1 MLTRLLVRNFL
12 LVEEGVLEFG
22 PGFNALTGETGAGK
36 SILLHALGLLLGAR
50 GSPEWIRRRAESL
63 LVEGVFHVDAA
74 MQRRLEALGIADG
87 GEELVLSREI
97 RRSGT
102 NRCFANGQR
111 VLVERLRRLT
121 EPLVEIHGQ
130 REEERFRQAAAQREL
145 LDAFGDHGELRRAV
159 RAAYRAAREAEDA
172 LSEHE
177 RTTERLARE
186 EDWVRFQLAEVDR
199 IRPVAGEEDTLRE
212 QLARQRDSARQ
223 TELLALIE
231 HILNGRDGAVLES
244 LEELDHRASAWQAAG
259 EPWEGLRASIAELA
273 RQARRLHQEARR
285 CAPGVPEEGGDAAAL
300 EQRLSELEHL
310 RRKHRGS
317 LEDVVARAETWRA
330 ALRELEEAQTTGVA
344 LRGRQAQARAALERA
359 AAQLGS
365 ARRKAGTALA
375 QALRREL
382 EAIGMPECRLAVRLT
397 PLRAG
402 EGAIAIEDDRAIGA
416 AGAEGVDF
424 EIETNPHEGFRPLGE
439 IASGGE
445 MARIA
450 LALRV
455 VLGGRGRPGLSIF
468 DEIDAGLGGSA
479 ARAVAA
485 RIAEVG
491 RHRQVLLVTHLPM
504 IAARAERQ
512 IRVTKEMRAGRAR
525 VTVAGLEGEARV
537 AEIARM
543 LAGEGADPQAQQHAR
558 ALLREPLRLPAA
570 KGSGRN

>member
-1 MLTRLLVRNFL
+1 VLTRLLVRNFL

-50 GSPEWIRRRAESL
+50 GSAEWIRRPAEGL
-63 LVEGVFHVDAA
+63 LVEGVFRVDAG
-74 MQRRLEALGIADG
+74 MRRRLQALGIADG
-87 GEELVLSREI
+87 GEELVVSREI

-111 VLVERLRRLT
+111 VLVERLRRLA

-130 REEERFRQAAAQREL
+130 REEERFRHAPAQRDL
-145 LDAFGDHGELRRAV
+145 LDLFGGHGELRQRV
-159 RAAYRAAREAEDA
+159 RSAYREAREAEEA
-172 LSEHE
+172 LAEHE
-177 RTTERLARE
+177 RTTERLERE
-186 EDWVRFQLAEVDR
+186 QDWLRFQLAEFDR
-199 IRPVAGEEDTLRE
+199 IRPAAGEEEALRE
-212 QLARQRDSARQ
+212 ALARQRDSAQ
-223 TELLALIE
+223 KTELLALTE

-244 LEELDHRASAWQAAG
+244 LEELDHRAAAWKDAG

-273 RQARRLHQEARR
+273 RQARGLHQAVRR
-285 CAPGVPEEGGDAAAL
+285 FSSGAPETGGDAETLAL
-300 EQRLSELEHL
+300 RLSELEHL
-310 RRKHRGS
+310 RRKHRRT
-317 LEDVVARAETWRA
+317 LEEIVAQAETWRA
-330 ALRELEEAQTTGVA
+330 SLRELEEAQTTGA
-344 LRGRQAQARAALERA
+344 DRRARRDRARQALEQA
-359 AAQLGS
+359 AASLGK
-365 ARRKAGTALA
+365 ARRKAGTGLADALH
-375 QALRREL
+375 REL
-382 EAIGMPECRLAVRLT
+382 EAIGMGECRLAVRFE

-402 EGAIAIEDDRAIGA
+402 EGGIAVDDGRAIGA
-416 AGAEGVDF
+416 AGGEGVDF
-424 EIETNPHEGFRPLGE
+424 QIETNPNEGFRPLGE

-491 RHRQVLLVTHLPM
+491 RHRQVLLVTHLPL

-512 IRVTKEMRAGRAR
+512 IKVAKETRAGRSR
-525 VTVAGLEGEARV
+525 VTVAALEGEARV

-558 ALLREPLRLPAA
+558 ALLREPSGLPEP